1 MRFPGFGWL
10 VILAFWPLSPLF
22 AGSTVVGSGTPASCT
37 EAALNSAITVANGTF
52 GIVTFNCGAAPH
64 TLVVTSEKALATGV
78 IVDGGGKI
86 TLSGGNNTR
95 IFNLFQGAAVELRD
109 ITLTRGQAGGG
120 GCLLAIGSAEKPTTL
135 ALNRVTFNIC
145 QSSSFGGAI
154 AGTRANITVTDS
166 LFFANVANLDG
177 GGAISLNTGSLTS
190 LRTTYRFN
198 GALSQGGA
206 LQIWF
211 SSSSFE
217 NDHILSNG
225 VSPAAGSTASQG
237 GGAVLLRGS
246 IANVRQSRIHDN
258 SANNLN
264 GGAFRLLDGSDL
276 LLEDTFLHSNATEA
290 TGLGGAVHIDAS
302 SLLTSR
308 RSTFAN
314 NLSAVHGGAIYNQG
328 ELRIEVSTFS
338 RNRSFN
344 LGPAIEVADTG
355 SLNMVSAT
363 LYDNTAFEDFTT
375 GQLDWG
381 PSTTVVIHNSLFVN
395 GSFPWPACSP
405 GNAAT
410 VTFTAWEQG
419 NCGSGVG
426 NRPLA
431 FTEVRPLSRSCG
443 GLAPDY
449 TPTHSLKSPF
459 LIVIDNGSCRVGDP
473 VLDQRG
479 GSRPVGAA
487 CDIGAT
493 EYRATCDLTLFEDG
507 FEFGTTSAWSITTP

>member
-1 MRFPGFGWL
+1 MRFPGLGWL

-78 IVDGGGKI
+78 IIDGGGKI

-95 IFNLFQGAAVELRD
+95 IFSLFQGAAVELRD
-109 ITLTRGQAGGG
+109 ITLTRGQADGG
-120 GCLLAIGSAEKPTTL
+120 GCVLAFSSTEQNAILT
-135 ALNRVTFNIC
+135 LNRVTFFLC
-145 QSSSFGGAI
+145 RSSSYGGAI
-154 AGTRANITVTDS
+154 AGTHADITVTDS
-166 LFFANVANLDG
+166 RFEQNVAFVDG

-190 LRTTYRFN
+190 LRTTYEFN
-198 GALSQGGA
+198 GGSGQGGA
-206 LQIWF
+206 LQLWF
-211 SSSSFE
+211 SNTSFD
-217 NDHILSNG
+217 NDHFIDNRIS
-225 VSPAAGSTASQG
+225 AAPGPTANQG

-246 IANVRQSRIHDN
+246 IANVRKSRVQTNIAG
-258 SANNLN
+258 SLN
-264 GGAFRLLDGSDL
+264 GGAFRLLEGSDL
-276 LLEDTFLHSNATEA
+276 LLEDTYLHDNETEV
-290 TGLGGAVHIDAS
+290 TGLGGAVDIDAT

-308 RSTFAN
+308 RSTFAY

-338 RNRSFN
+338 RNRSLN
-344 LGPAIEVADTG
+344 LGPAIEVAGNG

-363 LYDNTAFEDFTT
+363 LYDNTAIDNFTT

-381 PSTTVVIHNSLFVN
+381 PSTTVVIHNSVFVN
-395 GSFPWPACSP
+395 GQFPWPACSP
-405 GNAAT
+405 GNVAT
-410 VTFTAWEQG
+410 VTFSAWDLG
-419 NCGSGVG
+419 SCGSGVG
-426 NRPLA
+426 NHNIA

-449 TPTHSLKSPF
+449 TPTHSLKGPF
-459 LIVIDNGSCRVGDP
+459 LVVIDNGSCRPGDP

-479 GSRPVGAA
+479 GSRPVGTA

-493 EYRATCDLTLFEDG
+493 EYRETCDLNIFEDG
-507 FEFGTTSAWSITTP
+507 FERGNTSAWSITTP